1 MKGLLP
7 EDETQA
13 EWQTLH
19 NHYGGNPLMLKIVAT
34 TIHFLFSSKIDLFL
48 AHGITVFDH
57 IYDLLDQQFQ
67 RLSDLE
73 KTVIYSL
80 AIHRKPIL
88 MPELINEIIPPVTSQ
103 KLLGILESLKLLSL
117 IEFNGNGFTMQNDVM
132 EYVTNQFG

>member
-1 MKGLLP
+1 
-7 EDETQA
+7 
-13 EWQTLH
+13 
-19 NHYGGNPLMLKIVAT
+19 MLKIVAT
-34 TIHFLFSSKIDLFL
+34 TIHFLFSSKIDIFL
-48 AHGITVFDH
+48 AHDVTVFGD

-88 MPELINEIIPPVTSQ
+88 MPEFLNEIIPPVTSQ
-103 KLLGILESLKLLSL
+103 KLLGILESLKLRSL

-132 EYVTNQFG
+132 EYVTKRLPI

>member
-1 MKGLLP
+1 
-7 EDETQA
+7 
-13 EWQTLH
+13 
-19 NHYGGNPLMLKIVAT
+19 MLKIVAT
-34 TIHFLFSSKIDLFL
+34 TIHFLFSSKIDIFL
-48 AHGITVFDH
+48 AHGVTVFGD

>member
-1 MKGLLP
+1 
-7 EDETQA
+7 
-13 EWQTLH
+13 
-19 NHYGGNPLMLKIVAT
+19 MLKIIAT
-34 TIHFLFSSKIDLFL
+34 TIHFLFSSKIDIFL
-48 AHGITVFDH
+48 AHGVTVFDH
-57 IYDLLDQQFQ
+57 IYDLLDQQFH

-117 IEFNGNGFTMQNDVM
+117 IEFNGNGFTMQNDVI